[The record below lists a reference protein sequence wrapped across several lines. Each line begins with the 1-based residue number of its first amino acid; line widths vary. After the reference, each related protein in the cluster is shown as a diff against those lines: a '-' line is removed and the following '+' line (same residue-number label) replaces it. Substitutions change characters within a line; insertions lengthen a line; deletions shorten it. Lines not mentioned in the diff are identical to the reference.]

1 MALNGWQFINKA
13 IGGISDALDPHASD
27 KFWPKEFDD
36 IDIDQIDYR
45 SICQA
50 FKFEDFESLMAVLD
64 ESKYVD
70 FIRYVVSDSR
80 FVDINDIAESFLNY
94 LSNRPTPLDIVEQ
107 VYFAVIQANFHKS
120 LELQIMVKN
129 PQIKMPDA
137 EVRAGLFGRKKVRI
151 PHDELVAK
159 FGNRPSTRGDGV
171 CPPTTR
177 AGLART
183 DKEIAARGVNVST
196 RVIELAAE
204 NPESL
209 FPSDAKGN
217 LSIDLTNI

>member
-1 MALNGWQFINKA
+1 MA
-13 IGGISDALDPHASD
+13 D
-27 KFWPKEFDD
+27 
-36 IDIDQIDYR
+36 
-45 SICQA
+45 
-50 FKFEDFESLMAVLD
+50 LD

-70 FIRYVVSDSR
+70 FIRHVVSDSR
-80 FVDINDIAESFLNY
+80 LIDINEIAESFLKY
-94 LSNRPTPLDIVEQ
+94 LSDRPTPLDIVEQ
-107 VYFAVIQANFHKS
+107 VYFAIIQADFHKS
-120 LELQIMVKN
+120 LELQIMLKN
-129 PQIKMPDA
+129 PKIKIPDA
-137 EVRAGLFGRKKVRI
+137 EIRAGLFGRKKVRVA
-151 PHDELVAK
+151 HDEIVAK
-159 FGNRPSTRGDGV
+159 FGNRPSTKGDGV